1 MSTIIYRFTASW
13 CNPCKALTAMLS
25 NMELDIPMRVVDIDK
40 EPDLVKEYQ
49 VRGVPT
55 LIQLREGKVA
65 SRLVGAVTQQE
76 LDNWLATAKS

>member
-1 MSTIIYRFTASW
+1 MSNIIYRFTASW
-13 CNPCKALTAMLS
+13 CNPCKALTAMLN
-25 NMELDIPMRVVDIDK
+25 NMDLEVPMRVVDIDK

-55 LIQLREGKVA
+55 LILLKEGKVA
-65 SRLVGAVTQQE
+65 SRLVGAVTQHE

>member
-1 MSTIIYRFTASW
+1 MSNIIYRFTASW
-13 CNPCKALTAMLS
+13 CNPCKALTAMLN
-25 NMELDIPMRVVDIDK
+25 NMELEVPMRVVDIDK

-55 LIQLREGKVA
+55 LIQLKEGKVA

>member
-13 CNPCKALTAMLS
+13 CNPCKALTAMLN
-25 NMELDIPMRVVDIDK
+25 NMDLGVPMRVIDIDK
-40 EPDLVKEYQ
+40 EPYLVKEFQ

-55 LIQLREGKVA
+55 LIQLKDGKVA

>member
-1 MSTIIYRFTASW
+1 MSNIIYRFTASW

-25 NMELDIPMRVVDIDK
+25 NMELDIPMRVIDIDK

-55 LIQLREGKVA
+55 LIQLKEGKVA

>member
-13 CNPCKALTAMLS
+13 CNPCKDLTDMLS
-25 NMELDIPMRVVDIDK
+25 NMQLEVPIRVIDVDK
-40 EPDLVKEYQ
+40 EPELVKEYQ

-55 LIQLREGKVA
+55 LIQLKEGKVA
-65 SRLVGAVTQQE
+65 SRLVGAVTPHE

>member
-13 CNPCKALTAMLS
+13 CNPCKALTAMLN
-25 NMELDIPMRVVDIDK
+25 NMDLGVPMRVIDIDK
-40 EPDLVKEYQ
+40 EPELVKEFQ

-55 LIQLREGKVA
+55 LIQLKDGKVA

-76 LDNWLATAKS
+76 LDNWLATATS

>member
-13 CNPCKALTAMLS
+13 CNPCKALTTMLN
-25 NMELDIPMRVVDIDK
+25 NMELEVPMRVIDIDK

>member
-13 CNPCKALTAMLS
+13 CNPCKALTAMLN
-25 NMELDIPMRVVDIDK
+25 NMDLGVPMRVIDIDK
-40 EPDLVKEYQ
+40 EPDLVKEFQ

-55 LIQLREGKVA
+55 LIQLKDGKVA

-76 LDNWLATAKS
+76 LDNWLATATS

>member
-13 CNPCKALTAMLS
+13 CNPCKALTAMLN
-25 NMELDIPMRVVDIDK
+25 NMDLGVPMRVIDIDK
-40 EPDLVKEYQ
+40 EPELVKEFQ

-55 LIQLREGKVA
+55 LIQLKDGKVA

>member
-25 NMELDIPMRVVDIDK
+25 NMELDIPMRVIDIDK
-40 EPDLVKEYQ
+40 EPDLVKEFQ

-55 LIQLREGKVA
+55 LIQLKDGTVA

>member
-1 MSTIIYRFTASW
+1 
-13 CNPCKALTAMLS
+13 
-25 NMELDIPMRVVDIDK
+25 MRVIDIDK
-40 EPDLVKEYQ
+40 EPDLVKEFQ

-55 LIQLREGKVA
+55 LIQLKDDKVA